1 MSINEIKGFIFEN
14 HYKRIG
20 FSKENGDYS
29 MKIFKE
35 KDLLLLANKS
45 IEKIPGLCNAKVI

>member
-1 MSINEIKGFIFEN
+1 MYILNIVKAIKKMSINEIKGFIFEN

-35 KDLLLLANKS
+35 KDYCCLQTNQ
-45 IEKIPGLCNAKVI
+45 